1 MINDGPQQSSSDC
14 EMNYYEVVTIPLQ
27 FTSKLNVNEVVYISQ
42 LTNQCH

>member
-1 MINDGPQQSSSDC
+1 MKVHSSLQVTG

-27 FTSKLNVNEVVYISQ
+27 FTSTLNINEVVYISQ